1 MSRHVVSTSPD
12 NLTRVSWPV
21 PNENLKQSSRA
32 LRSSK
37 PEVHYR
43 FQDTPSLREHRS
55 EPYGV
60 TRTPS
65 APTLPLITTQ
75 QLRASKRQL
84 L

>member
-12 NLTRVSWPV
+12 NLTGVSWPV
-21 PNENLKQSSRA
+21 ANENLKQLPRA

-43 FQDTPSLREHRS
+43 FQDSAAPLRQHVS
-55 EPYGV
+55 EPSGV

-75 QLRASKRQL
+75 PQ
-84 L
+84 